1 MRGTIGLNYKYSF
14 THVAFI
20 GSSRARTH
28 HHLGLSLSQHLC
40 LTVIFY
46 SLHLFACLLL
56 LILFHVILYL
66 IQSFYCRS
74 LLCHRFLFLCL
85 LFSFFFNFLLLSQ
98 HPFLFSLCCFLGRS
112 FFLFCFISSPY
123 LGIILHEF
131 YPTCPRTNIY
141 SLSCRNSWHTQWSW
155 AQAWV
160 TIWEYWWDERPLAWE
175 WANIPNPSSL
185 WDHPRLLY
193 QFQSTS
199 TSCKTVWHRE

>member
-1 MRGTIGLNYKYSF
+1 MRGTISLNYKYSF
-14 THVAFI
+14 TRVAFI
-20 GSSRARTH
+20 GFSGARTH
-28 HHLGLSLSQHLC
+28 DHSGLSLSQHLC

-56 LILFHVILYL
+56 LIFFHVILYL

-74 LLCHRFLFLCL
+74 LLCHRFLFLRL

-112 FFLFCFISSPY
+112 LFLFFFISSPY

-141 SLSCRNSWHTQWSW
+141 SLSCRNSWHTQRSW
-155 AQAWV
+155 AQA
-160 TIWEYWWDERPLAWE
+160 
-175 WANIPNPSSL
+175 
-185 WDHPRLLY
+185 
-193 QFQSTS
+193 
-199 TSCKTVWHRE
+199 